1 MTDHQEL
8 KRLAEA
14 ATPGPWYVQYGDDAS
29 HRCMTA
35 VSTHNKR
42 LNNQGCFTE
51 AEFESLIAITLHQ
64 SYPWVD
70 PDCVNDDA
78 NSAYIA
84 AASPDVVLSMIAE
97 IDRLRCNAEVLQ
109 RLHDEDGIE
118 HNKLR
123 TQNQALREALT
134 HAVEIAEARRN
145 GTWDDLLQYRALIA
159 QAEGGV

>member
-1 MTDHQEL
+1 MFGLTRREQRWKADQAAAEVL
-8 KRLAEA
+8 AGLAGIAIRATAEVRIAEA
-14 ATPGPWYVQYGDDAS
+14 KTDAEMLRS
-29 HRCMTA
+29 QA
-35 VSTHNKR
+35 
-42 LNNQGCFTE
+42 
-51 AEFESLIAITLHQ
+51 
-64 SYPWVD
+64 
-70 PDCVNDDA
+70 
-78 NSAYIA
+78 
-84 AASPDVVLSMIAE
+84 AE